1 MPAGDPG
8 PLAGQNPGGRR
19 HPHRDESLGVGPD
32 SRSPDTSPT
41 LRPTTA
47 STCPNSAWPWGSE
60 VPVAASDMGVR
71 WRRQD
76 RPSGTSRGRASWQRR
91 SETQLNKFERTL
103 AWPHPSR
110 WNQGS
115 CPLSGQ
121 DEQPSM
127 TAAPMH
133 SHAAVRL
140 ALMSIGAGGGA
151 GAPETS
157 VEVVAHKGRVNAV
170 PLSVPN
176 VQVRSGVGR
185 NTLD

>member
-1 MPAGDPG
+1 LTVIVVSFFESVFADHSKDHPMAVAYLSSDTLTGIRT
-8 PLAGQNPGGRR
+8 PLCW
-19 HPHRDESLGVGPD
+19 
-32 SRSPDTSPT
+32 T
-41 LRPTTA
+41 
-47 STCPNSAWPWGSE
+47 
-60 VPVAASDMGVR
+60 
-71 WRRQD
+71 
-76 RPSGTSRGRASWQRR
+76 
-91 SETQLNKFERTL
+91 
-103 AWPHPSR
+103 
-110 WNQGS
+110 
-115 CPLSGQ
+115 PL
-121 DEQPSM
+121 QPSM